1 MPVYEFY
8 CGDCHTIF
16 NFLSRQVNTQKR
28 PVCPKCGRPELE
40 RQVSSFAFSRGRK
53 EEANADMPD
62 LDKDK
67 LERAM
72 MGLAGEMQGMD
83 ENDPRQM
90 AQLMRKLTE
99 ATGMDLGS
107 GVEEAISRL
116 EAGEDPEKI
125 EKEMGDVLDGENPFG
140 RKGIRGLK
148 RKFTPPAHDDTLYLL

>member
-1 MPVYEFY
+1 MHKNGGGGKIGARQQHPGQNAGNRPKSFLAAHLTSNGANVFNISETRHKGDLSMPVYEFY

-40 RQVSSFAFSRGRK
+40 RQVSSFAFSRGRQ

-62 LDKDK
+62 LDEDK

-83 ENDPRQM
+83 ENDPLQM

-99 ATGMDLGS
+99 ATGM
-107 GVEEAISRL
+107 
-116 EAGEDPEKI
+116 
-125 EKEMGDVLDGENPFG
+125 
-140 RKGIRGLK
+140 
-148 RKFTPPAHDDTLYLL
+148 